1 MFKPFENLFYILFW
15 WRGIHATF
23 CLIPFLR
30 RHKSAR
36 ILFNARADGHCRHD
50 ARLLRHT
57 QCAVKKIYEDI
68 AQFIL
73 IVCLQEMSRHAEEKT
88 KDTKHN
94 ISTPFIYKILN
105 CKISV
110 KWKTLKFIFKILYS
124 FVIFQKLPSIYYIR
138 LYTDFSTLCRV
149 RVPCTVMYP
158 WLRTT
163 LSSVSLVLYET
174 RSIQV
179 QP

>member
-1 MFKPFENLFYILFW
+1 MTWHNGHFASSL
-15 WRGIHATF
+15 
-23 CLIPFLR
+23 FLR
-30 RHKSAR
+30 RNKSAHHPMC
-36 ILFNARADGHCRHD
+36 ARMGTA
-50 ARLLRHT
+50 AQSSYASRLLRHT